1 MERPVNYKLPASDC
15 VGSSLF
21 AEQTRR
27 RSRRL
32 YRRLIALIFA
42 DRALKPA
49 VMVVIRREL
58 PRTSVASPASGLSH
72 RSVEDRPFRGPLDRP
87 LIGSVFMMGRS
98 DSGGLRRV
106 PRRSPV
112 LLRDMHPDGPDEAQQ
127 LARHRGDRL
136 LLGLALADQSA
147 IATVQA
153 VLRLPRSEERRVG
166 KECRSRWSPYH

>member
-1 MERPVNYKLPASDC
+1 MERPVNYKLPTSDS

-32 YRRLIALIFA
+32 CRRLITLIFA

-72 RSVEDRPFRGPLDRP
+72 RSVEDPPFRGPLDRP
-87 LIGSVFMMGRS
+87 LIGSVFMMSGS
-98 DSGGLRRV
+98 DSGVLRRV
-106 PRRSPV
+106 PRPLSVFRFAMST
-112 LLRDMHPDGPDEAQQ
+112 G
-127 LARHRGDRL
+127 
-136 LLGLALADQSA
+136 
-147 IATVQA
+147 
-153 VLRLPRSEERRVG
+153 
-166 KECRSRWSPYH
+166 Y